1 MIPEHELIRTAEN
14 AVAHELERFL
24 VESNIMQKLT
34 RSRHVVWRV
43 PRAEPNFGNS
53 KRLSQQSPPTV
64 RCRTWGVRDQ
74 IIEPS

>member
-34 RSRHVVWRV
+34 RSGHMVWRV
-43 PRAEPNFGNS
+43 PRAELNFGNS
-53 KRLSQQSPPTV
+53 KMLSQQSPPHRQYDAV
-64 RCRTWGVRDQ
+64 RGLGF
-74 IIEPS
+74 ISG